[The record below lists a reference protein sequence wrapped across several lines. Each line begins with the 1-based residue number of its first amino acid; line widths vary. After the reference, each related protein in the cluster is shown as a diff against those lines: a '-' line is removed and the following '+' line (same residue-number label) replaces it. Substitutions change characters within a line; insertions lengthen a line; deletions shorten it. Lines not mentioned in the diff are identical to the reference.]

1 LDKFRGNPAATAPSA
16 IASATKAIYAGPEEV
31 KAKKES
37 SCLSG
42 NSKTSLMGSKIF
54 LTAIF

>member
-1 LDKFRGNPAATAPSA
+1 M
-16 IASATKAIYAGPEEV
+16 YAGPEAV
-31 KAKKES
+31 KARKES

-42 NSKTSLMGSKIF
+42 KTKISLMGSKIF